1 MYIDLGDT
9 KVNEEI
15 VATNEHLEFLDNLR
29 DSGATNMFGAGPSLE
44 SEFDMS
50 NREALSVLQ
59 QWMETYG
66 ERHPVR

>member
-15 VATNEHLEFLDNLR
+15 DVTDEHLEFLDNLR
-29 DSGATNMFGAGPSLE
+29 DSSATNMFGAGPYLE
-44 SEFDMS
+44 EAFNISG
-50 NREALSVLQ
+50 REATYILQ

-66 ERHPVR
+66 ERHAV